1 MKKPFLFIVPLLL
14 LLLSACGDNSE
25 SVSTQPPPKGHVE
38 YSYVEEFTT
47 IDDVMRY
54 STNIVK
60 AKLLS
65 IEDFDGIVS
74 VYIFDVSEDYTDNT
88 PKRIHVYDAYNSAYI
103 AGHTYYL
110 FLESG
115 ESALYPHTIY
125 TTVLNDF
132 IIDDNSVSATT
143 SAVNDHDITVSVST
157 IDEQI
162 KSALSLNIVAKN
174 IDGDV
179 KKRISNSDSIKSI
192 SSSADVIAEVRLS
205 NEANANM
212 YASIYNVEI
221 VSMVKGSA
229 TAISVAMN
237 LPPNLSQAQTYYIL
251 LKESANKNG
260 EYYLFSRTFPV
271 ISSTSKLADH
281 LITE

>member
-1 MKKPFLFIVPLLL
+1 MKNPFLFIVPLLL

-38 YSYVEEFTT
+38 YSYVEELTT

-237 LPPNLSQAQTYYIL
+237 LPSNLSQAQTYYIL